1 MVTTESKNESNE
13 PQTVKHI
20 AKDYLRK
27 GWKPIPIPFG
37 QKRPILTGWSKA
49 DVNEAFID
57 NTFGDNKQNIGV
69 LLGVPSG
76 NLTDIDLDAVEAVGM
91 ADHFLPKTNAIFGRI
106 GKPKSHWLYIAA
118 GLKSEKFQDPVLQKA
133 KDESDRKRATLVE
146 IRYTGGQTVFPPS
159 VHVSGEPISWDSEGE
174 AFEIDPEKLC
184 NSVRKLSTASLLARY
199 WKSGMRQDCAMAVSG
214 ILLRAGWMVPEV
226 EHFIEGITIG
236 ANDDET
242 HDRVNTVEFTATSL
256 NENKPVTGIPAL
268 KQLLP
273 QEVVEKMCQWLEIDS
288 SSNDKQTQGEKLL
301 DDTEGIELFHMD
313 GEPYATISVN
323 SHFETLRINSKA
335 FSMWLTRQFF
345 NREKKPPSRQAL
357 QDTIG
362 VLNGRAIFDGDE
374 RFVFLRVAAYDG
386 KIFLDLCNAT
396 WQVVEISG
404 EGWKVIE
411 AKDSPVRFRRPKGM
425 MPLPVPIKG
434 ESLDILRTFVNVTDR
449 DFVLLQAWLVASFRP
464 DFPFPVL
471 VLSGTQGSAKSTTT
485 SVLRRLVDPNS
496 GIRRSTP
503 KDERDLAVAANN
515 SWVISLD
522 NMSYCSQTL
531 SDSLCRLATGGSLA
545 TRTLYEN
552 DEETLF
558 TAKRPII
565 LNSIEDITTRADLL
579 ERSILLQLPKIQ
591 SNQRKDEEKFEE
603 VFEVVQPYILGAL
616 LDAVSNALANIAT
629 VKLDEL
635 PRMADFARW
644 SVAAQ
649 EKFSIPN
656 SLKSEATGFLELY
669 EENLRAGHSI
679 ALESSPLVKMIES
692 LLLRS
697 GGYFKGTATELH
709 EKLTMGDGGM
719 AIPKNGQKLSS
730 ALRRLNDALLSV
742 GIQLIEGKESNRNR
756 SRFLILK
763 TVKPEE
769 AP

>member
-1 MVTTESKNESNE
+1 MSESIK
-13 PQTVKHI
+13 TI
-20 AKDYLRK
+20 AKNYLKR
-27 GWKPIPIPFG
+27 GWKPIPVPYKSKSPGFH
-37 QKRPILTGWSKA
+37 GWNKIEI
-49 DVNEAFID
+49 DEKFIENRFSD
-57 NTFGDNKQNIGV
+57 EPQNIGV
-69 LLGVPSG
+69 VLGIPSG
-76 NLTDIDLDAVEAVGM
+76 NLADIDLDADEAVLM
-91 ADHFLPKTNAIFGRI
+91 AEHFLPKTGTIFGRT
-106 GKPKSHWLYIAA
+106 GKPKSHWLYVAA

-159 VHVSGEPISWDSEGE
+159 VHLSGEQISWDSEGE
-174 AFEIDPEKLC
+174 AIEIEPEKLC
-184 NSVRKLSTASLLARY
+184 DSVRKLSTASLLARY
-199 WKSGMRQDCAMAVSG
+199 WKPGMRQDCAMAVSG
-214 ILLRAGWMVPEV
+214 ILLRAGWEVSEV

-242 HDRVNTVEFTATSL
+242 HDRVNTVNHTATSL
-256 NENKPVTGIPAL
+256 SENKPVTGIPAL

-273 QEVVEKMCQWLEIDS
+273 QEVVQKMCQWLEIES
-288 SSNDKQTQGEKLL
+288 SLNDKQTQSEKLL
-301 DDTEGIELFHMD
+301 DNLEGIDLFHMD

-323 SHFETLRINSKA
+323 SHFETLRTNSKA
-335 FSMWLTRQFF
+335 FSIWLTRRFF

-362 VLNGRAIFDGDE
+362 VLNGRAIFDGEE
-374 RFVFLRVAAYDG
+374 RSVFLRVAANKG
-386 KIFLDLCNAT
+386 KIYLDLCNPTWQVAEISAEG
-396 WQVVEISG
+396 WQVVE
-404 EGWKVIE
+404 
-411 AKDSPVRFRRPKGM
+411 AKDCPLRFRRPKGM
-425 MPLPVPIKG
+425 MALPAPIRG
-434 ESLDILRTFVNVTDR
+434 ESLDILSTFVNVTDR

-591 SNQRKDEEKFEE
+591 SNQRQDEEKFEE
-603 VFEVVQPYILGAL
+603 VFEVVQPFILGAL
-616 LDAVSNALANIAT
+616 LDAVSTALANIAT
-629 VKLDEL
+629 VRLDEL

-649 EKFSIPN
+649 ERFSIPD
-656 SLKSEATGFLELY
+656 SLKSETTGFLELY

-697 GGYFKGTATELH
+697 DGYFKGTATELH
-709 EKLTMGDGGM
+709 ERLTMGEGGM

-742 GIQLIEGKESNRNR
+742 GIQFIEGRESNRNR

-763 TVKPEE
+763 TVELEE
-769 AP
+769 LH